1 VTAKRPKGATR
12 RAGRPSAGRNSDSPA
27 LSLRAY
33 ARHRGVQ
40 LRAVQKAIEAG
51 RLVQSVT
58 HDGQGRPRIVDAALA
73 DAEWD
78 ANTNAVKATPS
89 LLKKAL
95 EAPPASSAPV
105 PPVPTAPAAGS
116 PSGPPLGDDGK
127 PMTLLEASAL
137 EKSWKAKLAELD
149 YQQQVGELV
158 SAKEV
163 EARTV
168 EVFTRCRTKLLGIP
182 SKAKTHLPN
191 LSRGDLVTLDKLIRE
206 ALEELTVDER
216 AEGAA

>member
-1 VTAKRPKGATR
+1 VTAKRPKGAAR
-12 RAGRPSAGRNSDSPA
+12 RADRPSAGRISDSPA

-51 RLVQSVT
+51 RLVQSFT

-89 LLKKAL
+89 LLKKAIDAT
-95 EAPPASSAPV
+95 APR
-105 PPVPTAPAAGS
+105 PVPTAPPA
-116 PSGPPLGDDGK
+116 PPPGPPVGDDGK